1 MQCNC
6 CPGPADF
13 DPTCNTHVDMLPWQ
27 SDIVLTPSV
36 YTVAPPDPLNP
47 TPTLVPLPLAA
58 HEACVNCTSGHVIPR
73 RQRATIRRSQLE
85 GGVIKG
91 SLSTPF
97 LFLPPLPHLLFGRL
111 QGGNL
116 LHIHLKGPSHACAQS
131 AAGCWRHGQS
141 LAHLSRAGR
150 SPESFSVL

>member
-1 MQCNC
+1 MCSVTVHSS
-6 CPGPADF
+6 GLADF
-13 DPTCNTHVDMLPWQ
+13 DPTCNTNVDMLPWQ

-36 YTVAPPDPLNP
+36 YTVAPPDPLNL

-91 SLSTPF
+91 SLSTP
-97 LFLPPLPHLLFGRL
+97 LSLSPSPPPPTLRSAPRRKPSSHPPQGAFSRMRTIGGWLL
-111 QGGNL
+111 
-116 LHIHLKGPSHACAQS
+116 A
-131 AAGCWRHGQS
+131 
-141 LAHLSRAGR
+141 SRAVVS
-150 SPESFSVL
+150 SPFTCRPVT